1 MQLEVLNKKRSK
13 NFWTRP
19 KCPLKKCH
27 IGFIS
32 VKKAVQFI
40 SFTCYNWLILMKTFS
55 WRFDKKGRHFNRK
68 VKKSNVKIHVI
79 LLIWNI
85 NEQFTQFCKSY
96 PGLRIRIREDP
107 EFFQLLD
114 PDPGKKSW
122 IRIQES
128 LCQKLFIFEQNLT
141 NSKVKTGLRIR
152 IRKFFSSWIRIREK
166 YFRRIRIRENISR
179 IRNSG
184 FGGPYPP
191 MSRHCISGN
200 V

>member
-1 MQLEVLNKKRSK
+1 
-13 NFWTRP
+13 
-19 KCPLKKCH
+19 
-27 IGFIS
+27 
-32 VKKAVQFI
+32 
-40 SFTCYNWLILMKTFS
+40 MKTFS
-55 WRFDKKGRHFNRK
+55 WRFYKKGRHFNRK

-122 IRIQES
+122 FRIQES

-141 NSKVKTGLRIR
+141 NSKVKTGLHIR
-152 IRKFFSSWIRIREK
+152 IREFFSSWIRIREK

-179 IRNSG
+179 IRNSDRP
-184 FGGPYPP
+184 FYA
-191 MSRHCISGN
+191 CIYRLARIHTSHLRPREGAHTSLISELQFIILDR
-200 V
+200 VVPEV